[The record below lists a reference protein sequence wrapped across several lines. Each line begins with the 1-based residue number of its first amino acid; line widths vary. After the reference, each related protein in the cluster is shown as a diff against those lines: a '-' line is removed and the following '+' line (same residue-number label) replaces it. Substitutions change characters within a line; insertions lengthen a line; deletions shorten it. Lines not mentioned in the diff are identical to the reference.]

1 MIKKITKK
9 YFEQFILLRL
19 ESLKTEPNSFLS
31 TFDEEKK
38 YSKQQWQNK
47 FNQGMWF
54 GCFNA
59 NGDII
64 AMANFLIGNKVKI
77 IHTSEISG
85 LYVKKE
91 YRGQGFAKQLI
102 EFILQYAKKQKIS
115 QIYLGCNANNINAIN
130 LYKKFGFKVFA
141 TRPKYVR
148 INNIFFD
155 DFLMVKI
162 VD

>member
-47 FNQGMWF
+47 FNQGVWF
-54 GCFNA
+54 GYFKDGNM
-59 NGDII
+59 I
-64 AMANFLIGNKVKI
+64 AMVNFLIGNKVKI
-77 IHTSEISG
+77 MHTSEISG

-91 YRGQGFAKQLI
+91 YRGQGLAKQLV
-102 EFILQYAKKQKIS
+102 EFILQYAKKKKIS